1 MSNRP
6 FDILRIDH
14 VVIRARD
21 IKNMLR
27 FYLDVVGCSVER
39 EIERIGLYQLRAGA
53 SLIDLVDA
61 HGELGLKGGQPPK
74 PNGGNMDH
82 LCVRVDPWNT
92 KAIQAYLTNAGAAP
106 GEVEQRNGAEGE
118 GPSIYFADPEGNNI
132 EFKGPADTT
141 S

>member
-1 MSNRP
+1 MPDRP

-39 EIERIGLYQLRAGA
+39 EIESIGLYQLRAGA

-61 HGELGLKGGQPPK
+61 HGELGLKGGEPPK
-74 PNGGNMDH
+74 PTGGNMDH
-82 LCVRVDPWNT
+82 LCVRIDPWDAE
-92 KAIQAYLTNAGAAP
+92 AIQVYLTNAGAEP

-118 GPSIYFADPEGNNI
+118 GPSIYFADPEDNNI
-132 EFKGPADTT
+132 EFKGPADTA